1 MKMKRFADL
10 HVHTDLSDGSASVY
24 EVLALAERNN
34 VSLISITD
42 HNTLAAYTEDA
53 FLEGERLGVKLL
65 PGVELDVIHGG
76 KQYHML
82 GLGVDYKNRELLE
95 ACAYNAKVQEEYNL
109 DLLRLMEQD
118 GLGVSEPD
126 YHRYEIPAGRGGWK
140 LLNYLL
146 DTGVTQS
153 LREGLKYYGQYG
165 FKTNSIK
172 FISLKEAIDAVR
184 GAGGA
189 AILAHPGEQIPCDQY
204 ASDSSPFWSELEGLL
219 MAGLDGVECIHPL
232 HGFGLQE
239 ELISLCHER
248 GLYISGGTDY
258 HGSFFSRQ
266 KQVIGGQFVPMELV
280 SPVLNN
286 NIKN

>member
-1 MKMKRFADL
+1 MKQYADL
-10 HVHTDLSDGSASVY
+10 HVHTSFSDGSDSVSQA
-24 EVLALAERNN
+24 LALAERNN

-42 HNTLAAYTEDA
+42 HNSLVAYTDEA
-53 FLEGERLGVKLL
+53 FQEGERLGVKLL
-65 PGVELDVIHGG
+65 PGVELDVIHEG

-82 GLGVDYKNRELLE
+82 GLGVDYKNGKLLE
-95 ACAYNAKVQEEYNL
+95 ACAHNAGVQEQYNL

-172 FISLKEAIDAVR
+172 FISLKEAIDTVR

-189 AILAHPGEQIPCDQY
+189 AILAHPGEQIPYDQY
-204 ASDSSPFWSELEGLL
+204 ASGSSPFWSELEGLL
-219 MAGLDGVECIHPL
+219 RAGLDGVECIHPL

-248 GLYISGGTDY
+248 GLFISGGTDY